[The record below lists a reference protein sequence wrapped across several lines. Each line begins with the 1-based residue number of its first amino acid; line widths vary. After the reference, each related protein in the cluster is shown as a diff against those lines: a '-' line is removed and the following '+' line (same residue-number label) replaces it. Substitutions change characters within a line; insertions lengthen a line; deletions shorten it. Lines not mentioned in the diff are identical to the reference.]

1 MFLWKWDLKVAN
13 NSEKMRNQMQVML
26 IFMLPKKL
34 GGGGHIITVVSICPS
49 SYLLNLAFI
58 RN

>member
-26 IFMLPKKL
+26 IFMLPKKF
-34 GGGGHIITVVSICPS
+34 GGGGGVAHNHCCVHLSKFLSP
-49 SYLLNLAFI
+49 
-58 RN
+58 